1 MAKLQDSQ
9 GQQLW
14 LSGKSCSGK
23 TTYLVQQIQRHHA
36 ARGDRRVLGQTPVV
50 FQAPQ
55 SAQQSMLV
63 LAANN
68 RNQRELADAI
78 QEALQGTG
86 NFVSK
91 TPLGFMADEV
101 VLFFPLV
108 CDVLNLRSEFPLRL
122 RPELE
127 QKYATELWAATLESW
142 ELGLSGRSLSRL
154 IRRLLDLLQLAGA
167 AGVAPEDIGTRL
179 TGGQLSLLSGTIIY
193 GQDDLLATLTEEATE
208 LLLAWRHW
216 CLERGFLTY
225 GIIYELYWRYLLP
238 NAGYQ
243 KHLFQHFDSI
253 WADDVHDY
261 PAIAKDLCE
270 LFLDAHLP
278 AMFTA
283 NPDGHTRLGLNA
295 DPNYLGTLATK
306 CQQLELETTGGLAT
320 TLGEILA
327 EQLTQPQFSNS
338 LPTTIQS
345 IQSLSRASLL
355 EKVIIEIQ
363 RLIKDEWV
371 QPEDIAI
378 IAPGLDEVARYTL
391 MRSLGA
397 SGIAVEPLSEQ
408 RPIYSSPWG
417 RSPITLLA
425 LLYPHCGRLIQTSE
439 VAELLIMLSQTVAGE
454 YRIDPVRAGLL
465 VDYCYQPDPDNPQLL
480 PANTMPRG
488 DRLGYQVTTAYEDIR
503 QWLNGQKSQL
513 DPSPLGVL
521 TTLDEAIRYFF
532 LNNLSLS
539 YEQLA
544 TLRELTETCQH
555 FYAGDR
561 RLQTHDGTQI
571 SPASRLPELIAL
583 LQRDLISTN
592 PRPQFTFNRAQKPT
606 VTLATIFQYRAAKLH
621 HRYQF
626 WLDAGSR
633 LWEQGGAATLFG
645 YGVFQRDWDGE
656 PWSMA
661 AETRQNQQRL
671 QHIVQDLVGRCGD
684 KIYLCHSD
692 LSVNGNEQIGPLMP
706 LLQSTQERMIDTVN

>member
-1 MAKLQDSQ
+1 MAKLQDFQ
-9 GQQLW
+9 GQQFW

-23 TTYLVQQIQRHHA
+23 TTRLVQQIQRHYTAINAHPA
-36 ARGDRRVLGQTPVV
+36 LGKTP
-50 FQAPQ
+50 ASPKLP
-55 SAQQSMLV
+55 QSMLV

-68 RNQRELADAI
+68 HNQRELADAI
-78 QEALQGTG
+78 QAALDGDG
-86 NFVSK
+86 RFVSK

-101 VLFFPLV
+101 ELFFPII
-108 CDVLNLRSEFPLRL
+108 CDTLNLQSEFPLRL

-127 QKYATELWAATLESW
+127 QKYATELWEDTLESW
-142 ELGLSGRSLSRL
+142 DLNLSGRSLSRL

-167 AGVAPEDIGTRL
+167 AGVEPDKIGDRL
-179 TGGQLSLLSGTIIY
+179 TAGQLSLLSGTIVY

-208 LLLAWRHW
+208 LLISWRNW

-225 GIIYELYWRYLLP
+225 GIIYELYWRHLLP
-238 NAGYQ
+238 NPSYKKQ
-243 KHLFQHFDSI
+243 LFQRFDSI

-270 LFLDAHLP
+270 LFLDANYP

-283 NPDGHTRLGLNA
+283 NPDGQTRLGLNA
-295 DPNYLGTLATK
+295 DPNYLATLATK
-306 CQQLELETTGGLAT
+306 CQQIDLESTDGLAS
-320 TLGEILA
+320 TLGKILA
-327 EQLTQPQFSNS
+327 EQLAQPQFSTS

-363 RLIKDEWV
+363 RLIKDEGV
-371 QPEDIAI
+371 APEEIAI

-391 MRSLGA
+391 IQSLGE

-425 LLYPHCGRLIQTSE
+425 LLYPHCGRLLQTSE
-439 VAELLIMLSQTVAGE
+439 VAELLIMLSQTTAGE
-454 YRIDPVRAGLL
+454 YPIDPVRAGLL
-465 VDYCYQPDPDNPQLL
+465 VDYCYQPDPDHPQLL
-480 PANTMPRG
+480 SANTMPRG

-503 QWLNGQKSQL
+503 RWLNEQKSKL

-532 LNNLSLS
+532 LDRLDLS

-561 RLQTHDGTQI
+561 RLQNHQAETTT
-571 SPASRLPELIAL
+571 PESRVPELIQL
-583 LQRDLISTN
+583 LQLDLISTN
-592 PRPQFTFNRAQKPT
+592 PRPQFAFNRNKKPT
-606 VTLATIFQYRAAKLH
+606 VTLATIFQYRSAKLR

-626 WLDAGSR
+626 WLDAGAR

-645 YGVFQRDWDGE
+645 YGVFQKDSDGE
-656 PWSMA
+656 PWSIA
-661 AETRQNQQRL
+661 AETSQNQQRL
-671 QHIVQDLVGRCGD
+671 QRIVQDLVGRCRD

-692 LSVNGNEQIGPLMP
+692 LSITGNEQMGPLMP
-706 LLQSTQERMIDTVN
+706 LLQSAQELIIDTPVFES